1 MNQFKP
7 LSSTSAAIAQ
17 YWQLINT
24 MLFNFKT
31 IGYVFVFFLS
41 IAFIAALIVL
51 FFADFYTVSAVVI
64 SLSLFI
70 LVFIGVIALPIGML
84 VLLCN
89 RHISA
94 MADIRNK
101 LFVITCIFCLF
112 ASLLISTSPVLIKKE
127 LFSFSVAVYVFLS
140 CVLYFWLAIYIC
152 SKRSE
157 FLSVA
162 FFAMITWINISY
174 EALVVL
180 HPIVLLL
187 ITLFTLV
194 LFYRW
199 WVSFSPKLSRVNSSL
214 VKSGVEK
221 MQEIHPVG
229 YLGDWFHLLSNR
241 IKTPVGSML
250 LGCGDSIASFIKP
263 LIAIYLTSLAFSF
276 FICKGFVGWQFT
288 DNAFS
293 ATIIALGYS
302 FLISVICLPAKN
314 MLMNVRRG
322 WLVFEGNRSDLFL
335 YLEAKFFKGL
345 STLVVFN
352 FILIIALVLVGNRAH
367 YTMYCIG
374 ALLGLSVLAILMFYA
389 EIYFYKRGKLASG
402 DINLFKTAVNIVCF
416 VPLVFYLVFKHQT
429 FNVFEVGDAI
439 AVGVVLLVLMCL
451 KTVRLSAMQKWQK
464 ADF

>member
-7 LSSTSAAIAQ
+7 LSSTGTAINQ
-17 YWQLINT
+17 YWQLINS
-24 MLFNFKT
+24 MLFNLKT

-41 IAFIAALIVL
+41 IALIAALVAL
-51 FFADFYTVSAVVI
+51 FFADSYTVFAVVI
-64 SLSLFI
+64 SSSLFI
-70 LVFIGVIALPIGML
+70 LMFIGVTALPVGML

-89 RHISA
+89 KHISA
-94 MADIRNK
+94 MADIRHK
-101 LFVITCIFCLF
+101 LFIIVCIFCLF
-112 ASLLISTSPVLIKKE
+112 ASLLISASPVLIKNE
-127 LFSFSVAVYVFLS
+127 LFSFSVTAYVFLS
-140 CVLYFWLAIYIC
+140 CVIYFWLAIYIC
-152 SKRSE
+152 SKRFE
-157 FLSVA
+157 FLFVA
-162 FFAMITWINISY
+162 IFAMMAWVNVSY

-180 HPIVLLL
+180 HPVALFLMTLLAM
-187 ITLFTLV
+187 V

-221 MQEIHPVG
+221 IQEIHPVG
-229 YLGDWFHLLSNR
+229 YLEDWFHLLSNR
-241 IKTPVGSML
+241 IKTPVGSLL

-263 LIAIYLTSLAFSF
+263 IIAIYLTSLAFSF
-276 FICKGFVGWQFT
+276 FICKGFVSWQFT
-288 DNAFS
+288 DHAFA

-302 FLISVICLPAKN
+302 FLISAICLPAKN

-345 STLVVFN
+345 SALVVFN

-367 YTMYCIG
+367 YLMYCMC

-389 EIYFYKRGKLASG
+389 EIYFYKRGRLSAG

-416 VPLVFYLVFKHQT
+416 VPLVFYLVFKYQT
-429 FNVFEVGDAI
+429 FNVFEVDDAI
-439 AVGVVLLVLMCL
+439 ATGVVLLVLMCL
-451 KTVRLSAMQKWQK
+451 KAVRLNAMQKWQK